1 LSAIKNVMKN
11 NFRNMELNE
20 YLSSSLTDAGY
31 GGAEVQKTP
40 IGTKITLF
48 VIRPGLVIG
57 RKGSG
62 IRDLTARLEQQFDL
76 ENAQISVTEVT
87 KPELNPNIMAN
98 RIAQLIERGTAFRR
112 ASLWTINTIMGAG
125 ALGVEITVSGKLRGE
140 RAHFEK
146 HTAGIIPKSGKVAEE
161 VVRNATRSMLTKM
174 GLVGIKLKISIRE
187 EVHRDFDLEAEAQP
201 KTETEIPI
209 ESEGVAEKEAQGE
222 NKVETGEQ
230 NKVETS
236 EQDVPA
242 DSETK
247 TENTE
252 TKTEN
257 TETKTENTET
267 KTENTETKT
276 ENTES
281 KDIID
286 NQVKEV
292 AVSKSET

>member
-20 YLSSSLTDAGY
+20 YLSSSLSQAGY

-62 IRDLTARLEQQFDL
+62 IRDLTTKLEQQFNL

-87 KPELNPNIMAN
+87 KPELNPHIMAN

-125 ALGVEITVSGKLRGE
+125 AMGVEVTVSGKLRGE

-146 HTAGIIPKSGKVAEE
+146 HSAGTIPKSGKVAEE
-161 VVRNATRSMLTKM
+161 VVRSSTNSILTKM
-174 GLVGIKLKISIRE
+174 GLVGIKLKISLKE
-187 EVHRDFDLEAEAQP
+187 ETHLDFDLSLEAQP
-201 KTETEIPI
+201 KVETQTDS
-209 ESEGVAEKEAQGE
+209 ESESKSQSE
-222 NKVETGEQ
+222 NQ
-230 NKVETS
+230 S
-236 EQDVPA
+236 VPS
-242 DSETK
+242 DSEVK
-247 TENTE
+247 
-252 TKTEN
+252 
-257 TETKTENTET
+257 
-267 KTENTETKT
+267 
-276 ENTES
+276 TES
-281 KDIID
+281 KDII
-286 NQVKEV
+286 NSEVKEI
-292 AVSKSET
+292 AVNKSET

>member
-1 LSAIKNVMKN
+1 MKN

-20 YLSSSLTDAGY
+20 FLSSTLTDAGY

-62 IRDLTARLEQQFDL
+62 IRDLTSRLEQQFDL
-76 ENAQISVTEVT
+76 ENAQVSVTEVT

-174 GLVGIKLKISIRE
+174 GLVGIKLKISIKE
-187 EVHRDFDLEAEAQP
+187 EVHRDFDLQAEDQP

-222 NKVETGEQ
+222 NKVETSEQ

-236 EQDVPA
+236 EQAVTA
-242 DSETK
+242 DSETKTENTETK

-281 KDIID
+281 KDI
-286 NQVKEV
+286 
-292 AVSKSET
+292 

>member
-222 NKVETGEQ
+222 NKVETSGQ
-230 NKVETS
+230 G
-236 EQDVPA
+236 VPA
-242 DSETK
+242 DS
-247 TENTE
+247 E

>member
-20 YLSSSLTDAGY
+20 YLSSSLSQAGY

-62 IRDLTARLEQQFDL
+62 IRDLTTKLEQQFNL

-87 KPELNPNIMAN
+87 KPELNPHIMAN

-125 ALGVEITVSGKLRGE
+125 AMGVEVTVSGKLRGE

-146 HTAGIIPKSGKVAEE
+146 HSAGTIPKSGKIAEE
-161 VVRNATRSMLTKM
+161 VVRSSTNSILTKM
-174 GLVGIKLKISIRE
+174 GLVGIKLKISLKE
-187 EVHRDFDLEAEAQP
+187 ETHLDFDLSLEAQP
-201 KTETEIPI
+201 K
-209 ESEGVAEKEAQGE
+209 
-222 NKVETGEQ
+222 VETQ
-230 NKVETS
+230 T
-236 EQDVPA
+236 
-242 DSETK
+242 DSESK
-247 TENTE
+247 SKSQSENQSVPSDSE
-252 TKTEN
+252 VK
-257 TETKTENTET
+257 
-267 KTENTETKT
+267 
-276 ENTES
+276 TES
-281 KDIID
+281 KDII
-286 NQVKEV
+286 NSEVKEI
-292 AVSKSET
+292 AVNKSET

>member
-20 YLSSSLTDAGY
+20 YLSSSLTEAGY

-62 IRDLTARLEQQFDL
+62 IRDLTARLEQNFNL
-76 ENAQISVTEVT
+76 ENAQVSVTEVT
-87 KPELNPNIMAN
+87 KPELNPHIMAN

-125 ALGVEITVSGKLRGE
+125 ALGVEITISGKLRGE

-161 VVRNATRSMLTKM
+161 VVRSSTNSLLTKM
-174 GLVGIKLKISIRE
+174 GLVGIKLKISLKE
-187 EVHRDFDLEAEAQP
+187 EIHRDFDLVAESQP
-201 KTETEIPI
+201 KDETEIPS
-209 ESEGVAEKEAQGE
+209 ESEGESQKESQSEDKSPTNEEKLP
-222 NKVETGEQ
+222 
-230 NKVETS
+230 
-236 EQDVPA
+236 D
-242 DSETK
+242 DSEIK
-247 TENTE
+247 A
-252 TKTEN
+252 
-257 TETKTENTET
+257 
-267 KTENTETKT
+267 
-276 ENTES
+276 ES
-281 KDIID
+281 KDII
-286 NQVKEV
+286 NSEVKEI
-292 AVSKSET
+292 AVNKSET

>member
-1 LSAIKNVMKN
+1 MQ
-11 NFRNMELNE
+11 LNE

-62 IRDLTARLEQQFDL
+62 IRDLTSRLEQQFDL
-76 ENAQISVTEVT
+76 ENAQVSVTEVT

-161 VVRNATRSMLTKM
+161 VVRNATR
-174 GLVGIKLKISIRE
+174 
-187 EVHRDFDLEAEAQP
+187 DC
-201 KTETEIPI
+201 
-209 ESEGVAEKEAQGE
+209 
-222 NKVETGEQ
+222 
-230 NKVETS
+230 
-236 EQDVPA
+236 
-242 DSETK
+242 
-247 TENTE
+247 
-252 TKTEN
+252 
-257 TETKTENTET
+257 
-267 KTENTETKT
+267 
-276 ENTES
+276 
-281 KDIID
+281 
-286 NQVKEV
+286 
-292 AVSKSET
+292 

>member
-20 YLSSSLTDAGY
+20 YLSSALTDAGY

-62 IRDLTARLEQQFDL
+62 IRDLTSRLEQQFDL
-76 ENAQISVTEVT
+76 ENAQVSVTEVT

-174 GLVGIKLKISIRE
+174 GLVGIKLKISIKE
-187 EVHRDFDLEAEAQP
+187 EVHRDFDLQAEDQP
-201 KTETEIPI
+201 KTDTEIPI

-222 NKVETGEQ
+222 NKVETSEQ

-236 EQDVPA
+236 EQDVPI
-242 DSETK
+242 DSEIK

-252 TKTEN
+252 I
-257 TETKTENTET
+257 
-267 KTENTETKT
+267 KT